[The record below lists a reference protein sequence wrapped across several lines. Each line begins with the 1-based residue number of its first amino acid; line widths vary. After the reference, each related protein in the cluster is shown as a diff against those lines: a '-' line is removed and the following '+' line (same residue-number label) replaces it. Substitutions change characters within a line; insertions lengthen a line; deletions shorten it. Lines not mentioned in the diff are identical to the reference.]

1 MEHLNSLP
9 STTPLP
15 PDVPHLIPPTLIY
28 LLSSIPGGLLP
39 ESVQEQIEQKGV
51 EDRDAAFGVLE
62 GVKMVSTNTLI
73 GMISVVRL
81 CLGDGMGAQQGGAK
95 IEEEADGREHVVEGG
110 GRKVDKPNRNSSIS
124 EGGVNST
131 FHVAIPSTPESST
144 KVSRNSADLPPSHS
158 NAENNANLESVL
170 ESRDDTANLELEG
183 GALFEL
189 GDDEDDDDE
198 GEVKEDAED
207 EEVVKDEDEN
217 EEESDNVPEIEKE
230 SKDALDAVKKDAEEE
245 KNDAE
250 EKKKNVKTKDE
261 PTSSF
266 DGASLPITEPKAE
279 PALQPA
285 AELTPSK
292 PRPKTKRAKSLAEEF
307 LGEASLI
314 ENDVSGDD
322 NDNSIE
328 RTSEKVKIGDVTMDQ
343 VEKVDGQTLET
354 PKAPS
359 RLPAGTGG
367 ANGAT
372 KEEEVCTID
381 KLGKLHTSCFP
392 FPLSFFSISL
402 SSSGTLADMCNVLM
416 STKQWMYSALPCLVA
431 CTFRPSVRKGE
442 GSLSSFCSKDR
453 NKNGLALFSL
463 SVFVLFFFG
472 YFFFPYLEILNKICV
487 VCE

>member
-1 MEHLNSLP
+1 MEHLNTLP

-62 GVKMVSTNTLI
+62 GVKMVNTNTLI

-81 CLGDGMGAQQGGAK
+81 CLGDGVGAQQGGAK
-95 IEEEADGREHVVEGG
+95 IEEDANGREHVVEGG
-110 GRKVDKPNRNSSIS
+110 RKVDEPNPNSSIS
-124 EGGVNST
+124 KGGINST
-131 FHVAIPSTPESST
+131 FNVVIPSTPESNT
-144 KVSRNSADLPPSHS
+144 KASRNSADLSTSPS

-170 ESRDDTANLELEG
+170 ESRDDTANLEPEG

-207 EEVVKDEDEN
+207 EDVVKDGDEN
-217 EEESDNVPEIEKE
+217 QEERDSVPEIEKE
-230 SKDALDAVKKDAEEE
+230 SKDASDAVKKDAEEE

-250 EKKKNVKTKDE
+250 EKKKDVKTKDE

-266 DGASLPITEPKAE
+266 DASIPITEPKAE

-314 ENDVSGDD
+314 ENDVSIDD
-322 NDNSIE
+322 TDS
-328 RTSEKVKIGDVTMDQ
+328 RTSGKVKIGDVTMDK
-343 VEKVDGQTLET
+343 VEKVDGETLET

-367 ANGAT
+367 ANAAT
-372 KEEEVCTID
+372 KKEEACTID
-381 KLGKLHTSCFP
+381 KLGKLHTSFVFLFLFSFP
-392 FPLSFFSISL
+392 NLSFFLWNS
-402 SSSGTLADMCNVLM
+402 
-416 STKQWMYSALPCLVA
+416 
-431 CTFRPSVRKGE
+431 
-442 GSLSSFCSKDR
+442 
-453 NKNGLALFSL
+453 
-463 SVFVLFFFG
+463 
-472 YFFFPYLEILNKICV
+472 
-487 VCE
+487 

>member
-1 MEHLNSLP
+1 MEHLNTLP

-62 GVKMVSTNTLI
+62 GVKMVNTNTLI

-81 CLGDGMGAQQGGAK
+81 CLGDVMGAQQGGAK
-95 IEEEADGREHVVEGG
+95 IEENANGREHVVER
-110 GRKVDKPNRNSSIS
+110 GRKVDEPNPNSSIS
-124 EGGVNST
+124 KGGINST
-131 FHVAIPSTPESST
+131 FNVAIPSTPGSSA
-144 KVSRNSADLPPSHS
+144 KVSRNSADLSPSHS

-170 ESRDDTANLELEG
+170 EPRDDTANLEPES

-207 EEVVKDEDEN
+207 EEVVKDGDEN
-217 EEESDNVPEIEKE
+217 KEERDSVPEIEKE
-230 SKDALDAVKKDAEEE
+230 SKDASDAVKKDAEEE

-250 EKKKNVKTKDE
+250 EKKKDVKTKNE
-261 PTSSF
+261 RTSSF
-266 DGASLPITEPKAE
+266 DGASIPITEPKAE

-285 AELTPSK
+285 AELIPSK

-314 ENDVSGDD
+314 ENDVSIDD
-322 NDNSIE
+322 TDS
-328 RTSEKVKIGDVTMDQ
+328 RASGKVKIGDVTMDK
-343 VEKVDGQTLET
+343 VEKVDGEILET
-354 PKAPS
+354 PKTPNLL
-359 RLPAGTGG
+359 RAGTGG
-367 ANGAT
+367 ANAAT

-381 KLGKLHTSCFP
+381 KLGKLYT
-392 FPLSFFSISL
+392 SFFSFSSFLFPISL
-402 SSSGTLADMCNVLM
+402 SSFGTLADVYYVLIF
-416 STKQWMYSALPCLVA
+416 TKQWTYSALPCLVA
-431 CTFRPSVRKGE
+431 YTFRESVGKGE
-442 GSLSSFCSKDR
+442 RSLSSFCSKDR

-463 SVFVLFFFG
+463 YVFVFFFLVI
-472 YFFFPYLEILNKICV
+472 FSYLDLLNKICV

>member
-1 MEHLNSLP
+1 M
-9 STTPLP
+9 
-15 PDVPHLIPPTLIY
+15 
-28 LLSSIPGGLLP
+28 P

-62 GVKMVSTNTLI
+62 GVKMVNTNTLI

-81 CLGDGMGAQQGGAK
+81 CLGDGVGAQQGGAK
-95 IEEEADGREHVVEGG
+95 IEEDANGREHVVEGG
-110 GRKVDKPNRNSSIS
+110 RKVDEPNPNSSIS
-124 EGGVNST
+124 KGGINST
-131 FHVAIPSTPESST
+131 FNVVIPSTPESNT
-144 KVSRNSADLPPSHS
+144 KASRNSADLSTSHS

-170 ESRDDTANLELEG
+170 ESRDDTANLEPEG

-207 EEVVKDEDEN
+207 EDVVKDGDEN
-217 EEESDNVPEIEKE
+217 QEERDSVPEIEKE
-230 SKDALDAVKKDAEEE
+230 SKDASDAVKKDAEEE

-250 EKKKNVKTKDE
+250 EKKKDVKTKDE

-266 DGASLPITEPKAE
+266 DASIPITEPKAE

-314 ENDVSGDD
+314 ENDVSIDD
-322 NDNSIE
+322 TDS
-328 RTSEKVKIGDVTMDQ
+328 RTSGKVKIGDVTMDK
-343 VEKVDGQTLET
+343 VEKVDGETLET
-354 PKAPS
+354 PKAPC

-367 ANGAT
+367 ANAAT
-372 KEEEVCTID
+372 KKEEACTID
-381 KLGKLHTSCFP
+381 KLGKLHTSFVFL
-392 FPLSFFSISL
+392 FPLFFSQSL
-402 SSSGTLADMCNVLM
+402 IPPLELLADVYYVLI
-416 STKQWMYSALPCLVA
+416 SIKQWTYSALPCLVA
-431 CTFRPSVRKGE
+431 YTFLPSVGKGE
-442 GSLSSFCSKDR
+442 GSLSNFCSKDR

-463 SVFVLFFFG
+463 YIFVFLYLFSFG
-472 YFFFPYLEILNKICV
+472 YFFSYFRPFE
-487 VCE
+487 

>member
-1 MEHLNSLP
+1 MEHLNTLP

-62 GVKMVSTNTLI
+62 GVKMVNTNTLI

-81 CLGDGMGAQQGGAK
+81 CLGDAMGAQQGGAK
-95 IEEEADGREHVVEGG
+95 IEENANGREHVVER
-110 GRKVDKPNRNSSIS
+110 GRNVDEPNPNSSIS
-124 EGGVNST
+124 KRGINST
-131 FHVAIPSTPESST
+131 FNVAIPSTPGSSA
-144 KVSRNSADLPPSHS
+144 KVSRNSADLSPSHS

-170 ESRDDTANLELEG
+170 EPRDDTANLEPES

-207 EEVVKDEDEN
+207 EEVVKDGDEN
-217 EEESDNVPEIEKE
+217 KEERDSVPEIEKE
-230 SKDALDAVKKDAEEE
+230 SKDASDAVKKDAEEA

-250 EKKKNVKTKDE
+250 EKKKDVKTKNE
-261 PTSSF
+261 RTSSF
-266 DGASLPITEPKAE
+266 DGASIPITEPKAE

-314 ENDVSGDD
+314 ENDVSIDD
-322 NDNSIE
+322 TDS
-328 RTSEKVKIGDVTMDQ
+328 RASGKVKIGDVTMDK
-343 VEKVDGQTLET
+343 VEKVDGETLET
-354 PKAPS
+354 PKTPNLL
-359 RLPAGTGG
+359 RAGTGG
-367 ANGAT
+367 ANAAT
-372 KEEEVCTID
+372 KEEVCTID
-381 KLGKLHTSCFP
+381 KLGKLYT
-392 FPLSFFSISL
+392 SFFSFSSFLFPISL
-402 SSSGTLADMCNVLM
+402 SSFGTLADVYYVLIF
-416 STKQWMYSALPCLVA
+416 TKQWTYSALPCLVA
-431 CTFRPSVRKGE
+431 YTFRESVGKGE
-442 GSLSSFCSKDR
+442 RSLSSFCSKDR

-463 SVFVLFFFG
+463 YVFVIFFFG
-472 YFFFPYLEILNKICV
+472 YFFLFRPFE
-487 VCE
+487 